1 LTWYVIGM
9 TPEQKKVHESLCAKL
24 MPRSEINFFA
34 KPEVNPRKGNK
45 EWSMA
50 MQARKMA
57 KRGIPRL

>member
-1 LTWYVIGM
+1 
-9 TPEQKKVHESLCAKL
+9 